1 MPIIAPGYYLS
12 TDFQALNTSQL
23 TKRRIISHNNK
34 TFCSAAH
41 FSLDKKC
48 NALSLLGDYLEEGIL
63 AFAVENKTLKL
74 ITIWQETLS

>member
-12 TDFQALNTSQL
+12 TDLQALNTSQL
-23 TKRRIISHNNK
+23 MKCRISHNNK
-34 TFCSAAH
+34 TFCSTAH